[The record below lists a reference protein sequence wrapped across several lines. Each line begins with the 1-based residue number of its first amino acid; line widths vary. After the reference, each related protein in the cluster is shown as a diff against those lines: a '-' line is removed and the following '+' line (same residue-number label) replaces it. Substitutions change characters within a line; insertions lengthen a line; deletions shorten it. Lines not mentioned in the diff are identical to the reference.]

1 MRHRPR
7 SVWFALGT
15 GVIVTLVVSTVVLVP
30 VIGLV
35 TSAAAAA
42 PFVHFPVG
50 GMIATVVGG
59 YALAAGFLALILRI
73 RRGALAWICS
83 VAAVIAALIVSI
95 YPLGASAVAAADQAD
110 EAIPT
115 VVEWVGQLQQLLP

>member
-15 GVIVTLVVSTVVLVP
+15 GVIVTVIAAAVVLVP

-42 PFVHFPVG
+42 PLVDFPVG

-83 VAAVIAALIVSI
+83 VAAVIAAVIVSI
-95 YPLGASAVAAADQAD
+95 YPLAASAIAVANQAG
-110 EAIPT
+110 ETIPT
-115 VVEWVGQLQQLLP
+115 VVEWVGRLQQLLP

>member
-50 GMIATVVGG
+50 GMIATVIGG

-95 YPLGASAVAAADQAD
+95 YPLGASAVAAADQAG

>member
-1 MRHRPR
+1 MKHRPR
-7 SVWFALGT
+7 SVWFALGA
-15 GVIVTLVVSTVVLVP
+15 GVIVTVIVATVVLVP

-35 TSAAAAA
+35 ASAAASA
-42 PFVHFPVG
+42 PLVDFPVG
-50 GMIATVVGG
+50 AMIVTVVGG

-83 VAAVIAALIVSI
+83 VAAVIAALIVSL
-95 YPLGASAVAAADQAD
+95 YPLAAGAIAAADQAG

-115 VVEWVGQLQQLLP
+115 IVEWVGRLQQLLP

>member
-15 GVIVTLVVSTVVLVP
+15 GVIVTVIVAAVVLVP

-42 PFVHFPVG
+42 PLVDFPVG

-83 VAAVIAALIVSI
+83 VAAVVAAVIVSI
-95 YPLGASAVAAADQAD
+95 YPLAASAIAVANQAG
-110 EAIPT
+110 ETIPT
-115 VVEWVGQLQQLLP
+115 VVEWVGRLQQLLP

>member
-15 GVIVTLVVSTVVLVP
+15 GIITTIVVAAIVLVP
-30 VIGLV
+30 VAGLV
-35 TSAAAAA
+35 ASAAAAA
-42 PFVHFPVG
+42 PFVDFPVAS
-50 GMIATVVGG
+50 MTVAVIGG

-73 RRGALAWICS
+73 RRGPLAWICA
-83 VAAVIAALIVSI
+83 VAAVIAALVVSV
-95 YPLGASAVAAADQAD
+95 YPLAAGAGAAAAEAG

-115 VVEWVGQLQQLLP
+115 IVDWVGRLQQLLP

>member
-59 YALAAGFLALILRI
+59 YALAAGFRALILRI
-73 RRGALAWICS
+73 RRGALAWSCS

-95 YPLGASAVAAADQAD
+95 YPLGASAVAAADQAG

>member
-15 GVIVTLVVSTVVLVP
+15 GVIVTAIVATVVLVP

-42 PFVHFPVG
+42 PLVDFHIG

-73 RRGALAWICS
+73 RRGAAAWICS
-83 VAAVIAALIVSI
+83 VAAVVAAVIVSI
-95 YPLGASAVAAADQAD
+95 YPLAASAIAVANQAG
-110 EAIPT
+110 ETIPT
-115 VVEWVGQLQQLLP
+115 VVEWVGRLQQLLP